1 MADNELKLHVSA
13 DTKSARDEFKALG
26 TEAQKAFNGLGE
38 QGQIAAQKLAALD
51 KAWDSPATLGK
62 AAALAKLELEELANA
77 ADRTGKMTPEL
88 ARQFDIASQK
98 IDLASARARSFADV
112 SGDLKTKGELAA
124 KGIEALASNTG
135 SFEGILGLM
144 NDTGGSAA
152 QTIAKLGFSMV
163 AFNQGLELGKKV
175 LDGYKAALKT
185 AEDAFVAFAQK
196 QADAAARSA
205 TMEAASRA
213 VSKGLIEAGKSAGE
227 TAEKY
232 KSYVENTLR
241 AAENT
246 DRFAKSLDGIKV
258 PKGLDE
264 FRDEAIKLNTVL
276 ANAWKEGGDRFR
288 EYAKENESL
297 LTDIAERYRRNGD
310 TIPEYIQRGIKANE
324 EAAKA
329 EERYKK
335 SVEDGKTAMED
346 KLKGMVSVWEQQQA
360 AIKAGE
366 EIVKQE
372 QAGTKSYGEAKKE
385 LTELAAKYGLT
396 EEGLRKLIEANKDYK
411 RVVDEFHGL
420 PSLITDEN
428 IKAIDGYIAKMNALE
443 AAMRNTNAEAIRHQA
458 IVQDLANVHGQA
470 SGNAEEL
477 GRVHRAMADSIAA
490 GVEPVARM
498 TITQIELT
506 EATEAQVKALY
517 DQVEAFK
524 AVENQQSKVIDLAA
538 QILSDYQT
546 GQVSIITTLERVAEN
561 LRQLYDILGKNM
573 NTPFEAEIRK
583 WIKAFEDLQATLR
596 MGGVQKTEG
605 MRLF

>member
-51 KAWDSPATLGK
+51 KAWDSPAKLGK
-62 AAALAKLELEELANA
+62 AAALAKLELEELAGA
-77 ADRTGKMTPEL
+77 VDKAGKMTPEL
-88 ARQFDIASQK
+88 ARQFDTASQK
-98 IDLASARARSFADV
+98 IDTASARARAFADV
-112 SGDLKTKGELAA
+112 AGDLKDRGEFAA
-124 KGIEALASNTG
+124 NGMEALANSAG
-135 SFEGILGLM
+135 SVEGVLRQLGAS
-144 NDTGGSAA
+144 GSAFGDLISKA
-152 QTIAKLGFSMV
+152 GFAV
-163 AFNQGLELGKKV
+163 IAFNQGLELGKKA
-175 LDGYKAALKT
+175 LDGYKAALKDLET
-185 AEDAFVAFAQK
+185 AYVGMVQR
-196 QADAAARSA
+196 QVDAATKSA
-205 TMEAASRA
+205 TLEAATRA
-213 VSKGLIEAGKSAGE
+213 VGKGLIEAGRSAGE

-241 AAENT
+241 AAEGT
-246 DRFAKSLDGIKV
+246 DKFAKSLDGVKV
-258 PKGLDE
+258 PKGLTE

-411 RVVDEFHGL
+411 RAVDEFHGL

-428 IKAIDGYIAKMNALE
+428 IRAIDGYIAAMARLE
-443 AAMRNTNAEAIRHQA
+443 RAMHATNAEAIRHQA

-490 GVEPVARM
+490 GVEPVVRM

-546 GQVSIITTLERVAEN
+546 GQVGIITTLERVAEN